1 MAVIRF
7 TAPKPYQDIG
17 FRIID
22 KPWDRKRTRIV
33 YDRGILQ
40 YVLCVSTSCGA
51 RHLTRC
57 RLPRRPPAV
66 QVVFPVRSEILQKVR
81 RSPPGPHETIAQCTA
96 SGRVLRVETS
106 HVVGENEFLV
116 FLPSE
121 QPGPLAC
128 RGRTVQQRSNMGERL
143 DCSACT
149 LGRRRSFRLLKR
161 VGGRNS
167 NPQPD

>member
-1 MAVIRF
+1 MLRPPQFNIFFPDLVGSEAPSYKLEKDPNSTKENPMAVIRF

-57 RLPRRPPAV
+57 RLRP
-66 QVVFPVRSEILQKVR
+66 VVH
-81 RSPPGPHETIAQCTA
+81 PP
-96 SGRVLRVETS
+96 
-106 HVVGENEFLV
+106 
-116 FLPSE
+116 
-121 QPGPLAC
+121 
-128 RGRTVQQRSNMGERL
+128 
-143 DCSACT
+143 
-149 LGRRRSFRLLKR
+149 FRLYFQFAQKFYKK
-161 VGGRNS
+161 
-167 NPQPD
+167 